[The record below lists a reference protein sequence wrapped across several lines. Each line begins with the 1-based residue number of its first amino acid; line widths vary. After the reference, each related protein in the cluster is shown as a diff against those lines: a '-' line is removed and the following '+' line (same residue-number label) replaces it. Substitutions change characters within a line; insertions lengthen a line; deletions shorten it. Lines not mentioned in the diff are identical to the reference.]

1 MLIGRTVYR
10 LAPVVPVGRRT
21 LGLVVVTLM
30 VLCVLAAGP
39 AAPHSA
45 GIVGKTRTG
54 CTCHNQTESLGVTPS
69 IEGLPGSWEPGEEY
83 ALEIAYEGGPAR
95 GPGARAG
102 FDLRASSGELM
113 VDGSRHTERV
123 DPGSGEA
130 THTLEGANDGTWRVI
145 WRAPGEGV
153 GDVTFTLL
161 VNAVDG
167 DGVQGPGDEWGR
179 YAVTVPEG
187 EPGGLGRASEFWVV
201 MGIAAVMAIAAL
213 AWYATRGPKVETR

>member
-1 MLIGRTVYR
+1 MVS
-10 LAPVVPVGRRT
+10 
-21 LGLVVVTLM
+21 LM
-30 VLCVLAAGP
+30 VLCALTAVP
-39 AAPHSA
+39 AAPHSS

-69 IEGLPGSWEPGEEY
+69 IEGLPGNWEPGEEY
-83 ALEIAYEGGPAR
+83 VLDITYGGGPAR

-102 FDLRASSGELM
+102 FDLRTSAGELM
-113 VDGSRHTERV
+113 VDGGRLTERV

-130 THTLEGANDGTWRVI
+130 THTLEGANGSAWRVI
-145 WRAPGEGV
+145 WRAPSEGR
-153 GDVTFTLL
+153 GDATFTLL

-179 YAVTVPEG
+179 YEVTVPEG

-201 MGIAAVMAIAAL
+201 VGIAAVLAIAAL
-213 AWYATRGPKVETR
+213 AWYATRGPKVERR